1 MGHKMSRQIER
12 VSLEDLVPN
21 DHNYRKFVELFNFKT
36 IDYRLKKLEK
46 SLGRIGYGVDRL
58 LKCL

>member
-1 MGHKMSRQIER
+1 MSHQIEW
-12 VSLEDLVPN
+12 VSLEDFVPK

-46 SLGRIGYGVDRL
+46 
-58 LKCL
+58 